1 MLESWSSTAS
11 SAYGVDWGVKS
22 TPLQSNK
29 ITGMG
34 LYWLFSK
41 TSASCLY
48 ALESGLKKHR
58 SKPRLEHY
66 PSTYYTG
73 YPTP

>member
-29 ITGMG
+29 ITD
-34 LYWLFSK
+34 LLV
-41 TSASCLY
+41 CLPV
-48 ALESGLKKHR
+48 SVSNSIWGR
-58 SKPRLEHY
+58 GRPDQRL
-66 PSTYYTG
+66 
-73 YPTP
+73 

>member
-29 ITGMG
+29 ITDSVCHLSGI
-34 LYWLFSK
+34 YSE
-41 TSASCLY
+41 
-48 ALESGLKKHR
+48 ALELLAILHKFYR
-58 SKPRLEHY
+58 STASQSCY
-66 PSTYYTG
+66 FQ
-73 YPTP
+73 